1 MRNHERPRQDPRTHR
16 ELLGAV
22 VLLLIL
28 LTWLDATMSEDYVP
42 WGRRPWFRRLRPF
55 KREGRDPPAND

>member
-1 MRNHERPRQDPRTHR
+1 MSDLDQIL
-16 ELLGAV
+16 ELIASFLGAV

-28 LTWLDATMSEDYVP
+28 LTWLEATKSEDKVP
-42 WGRRPWFRRLRPF
+42 WGRRPRFRRLRPF